1 MAAVLNP
8 AHYTLAQ
15 QSAGS
20 ETADLGM
27 VTQDTGMAHWLQERP
42 YLLIIL
48 AIANVVGCCFCSQIL
63 LRFSKQCN
71 LELNRYY
78 IKKRFEKQKMM
89 TNTIQQT
96 RLLRQQQNRTRR
108 LQEERGG
115 QLILEQDEY
124 ADEPDDKSA
133 MAFDLEPNIQDKSED
148 EEEEE

>member
-1 MAAVLNP
+1 MKPETSLLAQLLASIIAP
-8 AHYTLAQ
+8 GHYTLAQ
-15 QSAGS
+15 ENSAGK
-20 ETADLGM
+20 DGHMM
-27 VTQDTGMAHWLQERP
+27 VTEETGMAHWLQERP

-96 RLLRQQQNRTRR
+96 RLLRQ
-108 LQEERGG
+108 
-115 QLILEQDEY
+115 
-124 ADEPDDKSA
+124 
-133 MAFDLEPNIQDKSED
+133 
-148 EEEEE
+148 